1 MTDYLLDADICI
13 HVLRRRGPDLRDK
26 FAKAV
31 GRISMSTVT
40 LTELLVGVA
49 KSQNPILRHEE
60 LLRFR
65 ARLDL
70 LDFDEQAA
78 AHASDIRA
86 SLERNGQKI
95 GPLDTLLAGQARSL
109 GLTVVTANVREFSRV
124 EGLRVENWLSQGQG
138 VHE

>member
-1 MTDYLLDADICI
+1 
-13 HVLRRRGPDLRDK
+13 
-26 FAKAV
+26 
-31 GRISMSTVT
+31 MSTVT

-49 KSQNPILRHEE
+49 KSQSPISRHEE

-65 ARLDL
+65 ARLEL

-124 EGLRVENWLSQGQG
+124 EGLRVENWLSQRQG
-138 VHE
+138 FHE

>member
-1 MTDYLLDADICI
+1 MMDYLLDADICI
-13 HVLRRRGPDLRDK
+13 HVLRRRAPDLRER
-26 FAKAV
+26 FAASV
-31 GRISMSTVT
+31 GRIALSTVT

-49 KSQNPILRHEE
+49 KSYDPGMRHEE

-65 ARLDL
+65 SRLDL
-70 LDFDEQAA
+70 LDFDEAAA

-86 SLERNGQKI
+86 SLERSGQKI

-124 EGLRVENWLSQGQG
+124 EGLLVENWLGQGQG
-138 VHE
+138 FHE